1 VSGGVKYVVSGTLT
15 VQARSSV
22 HDTTT
27 RWDKITG
34 EVDADPDAIE
44 AARGKFSVDMTA
56 FDAGDWLKNR
66 KLRKDFALEAHPTA
80 TFSLD
85 AVSLSKRD
93 QNAFEATAKGTI
105 HWRGN
110 VVAIELAGKGTL
122 DATQLAA
129 TATFELDIKRLG
141 LQAPRFFMFKVE
153 DVVTVAVTLHGVA
166 S

>member
-1 VSGGVKYVVSGTLT
+1 MAKYAVTGKLT

-44 AARGKFSVDMTA
+44 AARGNFSVDMTV

-66 KLRKDFALEAHPTA
+66 KLRKDFELEAHPTA
-80 TFSLD
+80 TFSLE

-93 QNAFEATAKGTI
+93 ANAFEATAKGTLR
-105 HWRGN
+105 WRGK
-110 VVAIELAGKGTL
+110 VVPLELAGKGTL
-122 DATQLAA
+122 DARRLAA
-129 TATFELDIKRLG
+129 TASFELDIKRLG

-153 DVVTVAVTLHGVA
+153 DVVTVAVTLGGVA